1 MSDYCVRVLGLI
13 TAHTMNGCNKDSS
26 DADSPQI
33 TPSISTKKRSKANRT
48 RRTLCCHDRTHEGR
62 IRKTPFQLDM
72 LKSRYAFSPFISH
85 PEAEKLSLVTNLSVW
100 QIKRW
105 FSDRRYD
112 RRSRH
117 HHNRA
122 TAAAHVKHE
131 EDNDDTT
138 DQQQHQNP
146 PAIDDGGD
154 TSCNDEPMADLRT
167 SDVQLERLTEEFEKD
182 PYPTDEAVHLISR
195 EIGMSFLEISSWF
208 INRRISNKICL
219 VVKCEKLEPLDDSE
233 NEDV

>member
-1 MSDYCVRVLGLI
+1 MCVRDKVTYSDVFFLNIRRYCLYVL
-13 TAHTMNGCNKDSS
+13 
-26 DADSPQI
+26 
-33 TPSISTKKRSKANRT
+33 KKKLYIYIANRT

-138 DQQQHQNP
+138 DRSNSADFNSILNSMFVQRW
-146 PAIDDGGD
+146 IFGCR
-154 TSCNDEPMADLRT
+154 CNKKYRAKINAY
-167 SDVQLERLTEEFEKD
+167 EEMRV
-182 PYPTDEAVHLISR
+182 TMSSLIPR
-195 EIGMSFLEISSWF
+195 F
-208 INRRISNKICL
+208 
-219 VVKCEKLEPLDDSE
+219 D
-233 NEDV
+233 